1 MNTIYSTKP
10 LKLYVNKTI
19 LPVYIRKLKKKGVS
33 IIFQQLLLLF
43 YCRKKSFKNHEI
55 EKYCQ
60 LIVVSKIINSKL
72 MLTTLKNC
80 QNKLLRPGLWF
91 AYETKMNEF
100 TMMIIY
106 VGLRVGAYRD
116 SLERRVF
123 WIFTKETLSFSLE
136 FVIKI
141 N

>member
-1 MNTIYSTKP
+1 MNTLYSTKP
-10 LKLYVNKTI
+10 LKLYVDKTI

-116 SLERRVF
+116 SLERGLFGFFRGKHF
-123 WIFTKETLSFSLE
+123 HFLWNLL
-136 FVIKI
+136 
-141 N
+141 